1 MDWMYLVWFLL
12 GMLLF
17 WGSKAAAKGGWNED
31 ATSLEQTKVLQ
42 GIMILGIALHHMAQ
56 KTCASWHPA
65 QFRVHGLDF
74 FLPLGYLFVGVF
86 LFCSGL
92 GLYKSLH
99 TKPDYLKG
107 FCRRRILPL
116 VIAFYL
122 SEFIYTGVR
131 LLMGEP
137 MDLLHILWNLSG
149 LHMANGNAWYMI
161 VMPFFYLAFWAAF
174 RLCKKREGAAIFLVF
189 IFTLAYSVLC
199 AAVGHQDDWWVRGEW
214 WYNSILLFP
223 IGLLFGRFEKKVT
236 RFFRRGY
243 WIWLAVSFAAMV
255 ATFLCSEYMVDH
267 VWGYYSAGSLG
278 RRIGYSLLSACTQ
291 WLAALAFVAFWFLL
305 MMKLKLGNK
314 ALAWLGGMTLEFY
327 LMHGLFVDMF
337 GYSFMDV
344 AKSLV
349 YIKNVPLYMAVV
361 LACSVLSSILFRCL
375 RKGVAALPAAV
386 RNRRQ
391 KTGKRQSGLIN
402 IRKWI
407 VPVLAL
413 LLMTVGFLLL
423 KPDRNPVRVVGGL
436 KVTPPAGYELQFT
449 DSRYTKWKYTGS
461 EGKPGYLVLDKEIRG
476 YNADSFD
483 TVEDV
488 MNKCDWMTGKE
499 IYVNPYGIRMV
510 RGFSESSSGDSE
522 RRYYVECDSA
532 MFLLSMIEDSRYYD
546 LQDCEN
552 AMQQTAD
559 NICR

>member
-17 WGSKAAAKGGWNED
+17 WGSKAAAKGEWNED
-31 ATSLEQTKVLQ
+31 STSLEQTKVLQ

-174 RLCKKREGAAIFLVF
+174 RLCKKREGTAIFLVF

-199 AAVGHQDDWWVRGEW
+199 SAIGHQDDWWIRGEW
-214 WYNSILLFP
+214 WYNSILP
-223 IGLLFGRFEKKVT
+223 LFG
-236 RFFRRGY
+236 
-243 WIWLAVSFAAMV
+243 I
-255 ATFLCSEYMVDH
+255 
-267 VWGYYSAGSLG
+267 
-278 RRIGYSLLSACTQ
+278 
-291 WLAALAFVAFWFLL
+291 
-305 MMKLKLGNK
+305 
-314 ALAWLGGMTLEFY
+314 
-327 LMHGLFVDMF
+327 HG
-337 GYSFMDV
+337 
-344 AKSLV
+344 
-349 YIKNVPLYMAVV
+349 
-361 LACSVLSSILFRCL
+361 
-375 RKGVAALPAAV
+375 
-386 RNRRQ
+386 
-391 KTGKRQSGLIN
+391 
-402 IRKWI
+402 
-407 VPVLAL
+407 
-413 LLMTVGFLLL
+413 
-423 KPDRNPVRVVGGL
+423 
-436 KVTPPAGYELQFT
+436 
-449 DSRYTKWKYTGS
+449 
-461 EGKPGYLVLDKEIRG
+461 
-476 YNADSFD
+476 
-483 TVEDV
+483 
-488 MNKCDWMTGKE
+488 
-499 IYVNPYGIRMV
+499 
-510 RGFSESSSGDSE
+510 
-522 RRYYVECDSA
+522 
-532 MFLLSMIEDSRYYD
+532 
-546 LQDCEN
+546 
-552 AMQQTAD
+552 
-559 NICR
+559 